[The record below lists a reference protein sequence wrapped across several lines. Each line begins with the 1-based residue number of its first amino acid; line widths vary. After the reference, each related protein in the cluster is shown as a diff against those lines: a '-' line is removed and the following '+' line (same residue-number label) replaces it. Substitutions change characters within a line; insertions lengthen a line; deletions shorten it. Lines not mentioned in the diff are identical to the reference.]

1 MLKSLVNGEMQ
12 IRTTMRHHFS
22 TTEMTKTK
30 KKKKT
35 IASADKAVTK
45 LLEYKMMQLLWN
57 TVWQFLK
64 ISAFIY
70 HIVQQCQ
77 F

>member
-1 MLKSLVNGEMQ
+1 MLISLVNREMQ
-12 IRTTMRHHFS
+12 IRTTMSHHFS
-22 TTEMTKTK
+22 TTEMTKI

-35 IASADKAVTK
+35 IASADKAVMK